1 MVVVVVAVGVVV
13 AVAVG
18 VAVGVVVVVAVGVA
32 VGVAVVV
39 AVGVA
44 VAVAVAVAVVVAVG
58 VAVAV
63 AVGVDLMAVLM
74 GGGATPYEALRDLT
88 LQLYARRLD
97 PAAPST
103 PRDGTEILIRVMEN
117 VTPSQ
122 HPRWVA
128 EARWEPGFRA
138 SRKP

>member
-1 MVVVVVAVGVVV
+1 MTCSRGITRSPRSRSER
-13 AVAVG
+13 G
-18 VAVGVVVVVAVGVA
+18 NTPRGLRLVGVVVVVAV
-32 VGVAVVV
+32 
-39 AVGVA
+39 
-44 VAVAVAVAVVVAVG
+44 
-58 VAVAV
+58 AVAV
-63 AVGVDLMAVLM
+63 AVGVAVDLMAVLM